1 MTGQTKK
8 NKPNRRAAALCLAL
22 LLCVSAAGC
31 SAGETPSAES
41 AAPAAAEAAPEATP
55 EASAP
60 AEAEAEAEPDS
71 ATAAEP
77 AAGSTVAAVA
87 AQDVPVFVP
96 NDSGLTQY
104 TLQGETASV
113 VSPCGLTQYTLQ
125 GETTDAAALVEKMA
139 EKGAFPADVVLEA
152 LDESDGVV
160 RLQFSGALQ
169 SYIDGA
175 SSAAALEAI
184 SKTFRAFYEA
194 GGRSIETLE
203 IYAAGEPVTVG
214 GVAVDCTVLMY
225 GELPVS
231 GVVDEP

>member
-31 SAGETPSAES
+31 SAGETPSAEG

-55 EASAP
+55 EAPAP

-71 ATAAEP
+71 ATATEP

-96 NDSGLTQY
+96 NDS
-104 TLQGETASV
+104 
-113 VSPCGLTQYTLQ
+113 GLTQYTLQ

-194 GGRSIETLE
+194 GGRPIETLE

-231 GVVDEP
+231 GVVEEP

>member
-41 AAPAAAEAAPEATP
+41 AAPAAAEAAPEAAPETTP
-55 EASAP
+55 EAPAP

-77 AAGSTVAAVA
+77 STGSTVAAVA

-96 NDSGLTQY
+96 NDS
-104 TLQGETASV
+104 
-113 VSPCGLTQYTLQ
+113 GLTQYTLQ

-194 GGRSIETLE
+194 GGRPIETLE

-231 GVVDEP
+231 GVVEEP

>member
-55 EASAP
+55 ETPAP

-104 TLQGETASV
+104 TLQGET
-113 VSPCGLTQYTLQ
+113 
-125 GETTDAAALVEKMA
+125 TDAAALIEKMA

-194 GGRSIETLE
+194 GGRPIETLE

-231 GVVDEP
+231 GVVEEP

>member
-31 SAGETPSAES
+31 SAGETPSAQG
-41 AAPAAAEAAPEATP
+41 AAPAAAEAAPETTPETTP

-104 TLQGETASV
+104 TLQGET
-113 VSPCGLTQYTLQ
+113 
-125 GETTDAAALVEKMA
+125 TDAAALIEKMA

-231 GVVDEP
+231 GVVEEP

>member
-31 SAGETPSAES
+31 SAGKTPSAES

-77 AAGSTVAAVA
+77 STGSTVAAVA

-104 TLQGETASV
+104 TLQGET
-113 VSPCGLTQYTLQ
+113 
-125 GETTDAAALVEKMA
+125 TDAAALIEKMA

-152 LDESDGVV
+152 LNESDGVV

-194 GGRSIETLE
+194 GGRPIETLE

-231 GVVDEP
+231 GVVEEP

>member
-31 SAGETPSAES
+31 SAGETPSAEG

-77 AAGSTVAAVA
+77 STGSTIAAVA

-96 NDSGLTQY
+96 NDS
-104 TLQGETASV
+104 
-113 VSPCGLTQYTLQ
+113 GLTQYTLQ

-194 GGRSIETLE
+194 GGRPTETLE

-231 GVVDEP
+231 GVVEEP

>member
-31 SAGETPSAES
+31 SAGETPSAQG
-41 AAPAAAEAAPEATP
+41 AAPAAAEAAPETAPETAP
-55 EASAP
+55 EAPAP

-77 AAGSTVAAVA
+77 AAGSTIAAVA

-96 NDSGLTQY
+96 NDS
-104 TLQGETASV
+104 
-113 VSPCGLTQYTLQ
+113 GLTQYTLQ

-231 GVVDEP
+231 GVVEEP

>member
-31 SAGETPSAES
+31 SAGETPSAEG
-41 AAPAAAEAAPEATP
+41 AAPAAAEAAPETTPGTTP
-55 EASAP
+55 EAPAP

-77 AAGSTVAAVA
+77 STGSTVAAVA

-96 NDSGLTQY
+96 NDS
-104 TLQGETASV
+104 
-113 VSPCGLTQYTLQ
+113 GLTQYTLQ

-231 GVVDEP
+231 GVVEEP

>member
-41 AAPAAAEAAPEATP
+41 TAPAAAEAAPEATP

-60 AEAEAEAEPDS
+60 AEAEAETEPDS

-77 AAGSTVAAVA
+77 STGSTVAAVA

-96 NDSGLTQY
+96 NDS
-104 TLQGETASV
+104 
-113 VSPCGLTQYTLQ
+113 GLTQYTLQ

-231 GVVDEP
+231 GVVEEP

>member
-31 SAGETPSAES
+31 SAGETPSAEG
-41 AAPAAAEAAPEATP
+41 AAPAAAETAPEATP

-60 AEAEAEAEPDS
+60 AEAEPDS

-104 TLQGETASV
+104 TLQGET
-113 VSPCGLTQYTLQ
+113 
-125 GETTDAAALVEKMA
+125 TDAAALIEKMA

-194 GGRSIETLE
+194 GGRPIETLE

-231 GVVDEP
+231 GVVEEP

>member
-31 SAGETPSAES
+31 SAGETPSAEG

-60 AEAEAEAEPDS
+60 EAEAEAEPDS
-71 ATAAEP
+71 ASAAAETD
-77 AAGSTVAAVA
+77 AGSTVAAVA

-104 TLQGETASV
+104 TLQGET
-113 VSPCGLTQYTLQ
+113 
-125 GETTDAAALVEKMA
+125 TDAAALIEKMA

-194 GGRSIETLE
+194 GGRPIETLE

-231 GVVDEP
+231 GVVEEP

>member
-31 SAGETPSAES
+31 SAGETPSAEG
-41 AAPAAAEAAPEATP
+41 AAPAAAESAPEAAPETTP
-55 EASAP
+55 EAPAP

-96 NDSGLTQY
+96 NDS
-104 TLQGETASV
+104 
-113 VSPCGLTQYTLQ
+113 GLTQYTLQ

-194 GGRSIETLE
+194 GGRPIETLE

-231 GVVDEP
+231 GVVEEP

>member
-8 NKPNRRAAALCLAL
+8 NKPNRRGAALCLAL

-31 SAGETPSAES
+31 SAGETPSAEG
-41 AAPAAAEAAPEATP
+41 AAPAAAEAAPETTP

-71 ATAAEP
+71 ATAA
-77 AAGSTVAAVA
+77 AGSTVAAVA

-96 NDSGLTQY
+96 NDS
-104 TLQGETASV
+104 
-113 VSPCGLTQYTLQ
+113 GLTQYTLQ

-231 GVVDEP
+231 GVVEEP

>member
-55 EASAP
+55 EATPEASAP
-60 AEAEAEAEPDS
+60 AEAEAEAEPDN

-104 TLQGETASV
+104 TLQGET
-113 VSPCGLTQYTLQ
+113 
-125 GETTDAAALVEKMA
+125 TDAAALIEKMA

-160 RLQFSGALQ
+160 RLQLSGALQ

-231 GVVDEP
+231 GVVEEP

>member
-41 AAPAAAEAAPEATP
+41 AAPAATETAPEATP
-55 EASAP
+55 EAAPETTPEAPAP

-96 NDSGLTQY
+96 NDS
-104 TLQGETASV
+104 
-113 VSPCGLTQYTLQ
+113 GLTQYTLQ

-194 GGRSIETLE
+194 GGRPIETLE

-231 GVVDEP
+231 GVVEEP

>member
-31 SAGETPSAES
+31 SAGETPSAEG
-41 AAPAAAEAAPEATP
+41 AAPAAAETAPEATP

-77 AAGSTVAAVA
+77 ATGSTVAAVA
-87 AQDVPVFVP
+87 AHDVPVFVP
-96 NDSGLTQY
+96 NDS
-104 TLQGETASV
+104 
-113 VSPCGLTQYTLQ
+113 GLTQYTLQ

-194 GGRSIETLE
+194 GGRPIETLE

-231 GVVDEP
+231 GVVEEP

>member
-31 SAGETPSAES
+31 SAGETPSAEG

-55 EASAP
+55 EASAS

-77 AAGSTVAAVA
+77 STGSTVAAVA

-96 NDSGLTQY
+96 NDS
-104 TLQGETASV
+104 
-113 VSPCGLTQYTLQ
+113 GLTQYTLQ

-194 GGRSIETLE
+194 GGRPIETLE

-231 GVVDEP
+231 GVVEEP

>member
-31 SAGETPSAES
+31 SAGETPSAEG
-41 AAPAAAEAAPEATP
+41 AAPAAAEAAPEAAPEATP

-77 AAGSTVAAVA
+77 STGSTVAAVA

-104 TLQGETASV
+104 TLQGET
-113 VSPCGLTQYTLQ
+113 
-125 GETTDAAALVEKMA
+125 TDAAALIEKMA

-194 GGRSIETLE
+194 GGRPIETLE

-231 GVVDEP
+231 GVVEEP

>member
-55 EASAP
+55 EAPAP
-60 AEAEAEAEPDS
+60 AGAEAEAEPDS

-104 TLQGETASV
+104 TLQGET
-113 VSPCGLTQYTLQ
+113 
-125 GETTDAAALVEKMA
+125 TDAAALIEKMA

-194 GGRSIETLE
+194 GGRPIETLE

-231 GVVDEP
+231 GVVEEP

>member
-31 SAGETPSAES
+31 SAGETPPAEG
-41 AAPAAAEAAPEATP
+41 AAPAAAEAAPETTP
-55 EASAP
+55 EAPAP

-71 ATAAEP
+71 APAAAETD
-77 AAGSTVAAVA
+77 AGSTVAAVA

-96 NDSGLTQY
+96 NDS
-104 TLQGETASV
+104 
-113 VSPCGLTQYTLQ
+113 GLTQYTLQ

-231 GVVDEP
+231 GVVEEP

>member
-31 SAGETPSAES
+31 SAGETPSSES
-41 AAPAAAEAAPEATP
+41 AAPAAAETAPEATP
-55 EASAP
+55 EATPEAPAP

-71 ATAAEP
+71 ASAAEP

-87 AQDVPVFVP
+87 AQDVLVFVP
-96 NDSGLTQY
+96 NDS
-104 TLQGETASV
+104 
-113 VSPCGLTQYTLQ
+113 GLTQYTLQ

-194 GGRSIETLE
+194 GGRPIETLE

-231 GVVDEP
+231 GVVEEP

>member
-41 AAPAAAEAAPEATP
+41 AAPAAAEAAPETTP
-55 EASAP
+55 EAPAP

-77 AAGSTVAAVA
+77 STGSTVAAVA

-104 TLQGETASV
+104 TLQGET
-113 VSPCGLTQYTLQ
+113 
-125 GETTDAAALVEKMA
+125 TDAAALIEKMA

-194 GGRSIETLE
+194 GGRPIETLE

-231 GVVDEP
+231 GVVEEP

>member
-31 SAGETPSAES
+31 SAGKTPSSES
-41 AAPAAAEAAPEATP
+41 APPAATEPAQEATP

-96 NDSGLTQY
+96 NDS
-104 TLQGETASV
+104 
-113 VSPCGLTQYTLQ
+113 GLTQYTLQ

-194 GGRSIETLE
+194 GGRPIETLE

-231 GVVDEP
+231 GVVEEP

>member
-8 NKPNRRAAALCLAL
+8 NKPNRRAAALYLAL

-31 SAGETPSAES
+31 SAGETPSAEG
-41 AAPAAAEAAPEATP
+41 AAPAAAEAAPETTP

-96 NDSGLTQY
+96 NDS
-104 TLQGETASV
+104 
-113 VSPCGLTQYTLQ
+113 GLTQYTLQ

-231 GVVDEP
+231 GVVEEP

>member
-31 SAGETPSAES
+31 SAGETPSAQG
-41 AAPAAAEAAPEATP
+41 AAPAAAEAAPEAAPETTP

-71 ATAAEP
+71 ASAAAETD
-77 AAGSTVAAVA
+77 AGSTIAAVA

-96 NDSGLTQY
+96 NDS
-104 TLQGETASV
+104 
-113 VSPCGLTQYTLQ
+113 GLTQYTLQ

-194 GGRSIETLE
+194 GGRPIETLE

-231 GVVDEP
+231 GVVEEP

>member
-31 SAGETPSAES
+31 SAGETPSSES
-41 AAPAAAEAAPEATP
+41 AAPAAAETAPEATP
-55 EASAP
+55 EATPEAPAP
-60 AEAEAEAEPDS
+60 AEDEAEAEPDS
-71 ATAAEP
+71 ASAAEP

-96 NDSGLTQY
+96 NDS
-104 TLQGETASV
+104 
-113 VSPCGLTQYTLQ
+113 GLTQYTLQ

-194 GGRSIETLE
+194 GGRPIETLE

-231 GVVDEP
+231 GVVEEP

>member
-8 NKPNRRAAALCLAL
+8 NKPNRRAAALCLSL

-71 ATAAEP
+71 APAAAEP
-77 AAGSTVAAVA
+77 TAGSTVAAVA

-104 TLQGETASV
+104 TLQGET
-113 VSPCGLTQYTLQ
+113 
-125 GETTDAAALVEKMA
+125 TDAAALIEKMA

-231 GVVDEP
+231 GVVEEP

>member
-31 SAGETPSAES
+31 SAGETPSAEG

-71 ATAAEP
+71 ASVAAETD
-77 AAGSTVAAVA
+77 AGSTIAAVA

-96 NDSGLTQY
+96 NDS
-104 TLQGETASV
+104 
-113 VSPCGLTQYTLQ
+113 GLTQYTLQ

-231 GVVDEP
+231 GVVEEP

>member
-55 EASAP
+55 ETTPEATPEASAP
-60 AEAEAEAEPDS
+60 AEAEAEAKPDS
-71 ATAAEP
+71 ASAAAETD
-77 AAGSTVAAVA
+77 AGSTVAAVA

-104 TLQGETASV
+104 TLQGET
-113 VSPCGLTQYTLQ
+113 
-125 GETTDAAALVEKMA
+125 TDAAALIEKMA

-152 LDESDGVV
+152 LDESDGLV

-194 GGRSIETLE
+194 GGRPIETLE

-231 GVVDEP
+231 GVVEEP

>member
-55 EASAP
+55 EATPEASAP

-77 AAGSTVAAVA
+77 STGSTVAAVA

-96 NDSGLTQY
+96 NDS
-104 TLQGETASV
+104 
-113 VSPCGLTQYTLQ
+113 GLTQYTLQ

-194 GGRSIETLE
+194 GGRPIETLE

-231 GVVDEP
+231 GVVEEP

>member
-31 SAGETPSAES
+31 SAGETPSAQG
-41 AAPAAAEAAPEATP
+41 AAPAAAEAAPEAAP
-55 EASAP
+55 EAPAP
-60 AEAEAEAEPDS
+60 EAEAEAEPDS

-104 TLQGETASV
+104 TLQGET
-113 VSPCGLTQYTLQ
+113 
-125 GETTDAAALVEKMA
+125 TDAAALVEKMA

-152 LDESDGVV
+152 LDESDGLV

-194 GGRSIETLE
+194 GGRPIETLE

-231 GVVDEP
+231 GVVEEP

>member
-31 SAGETPSAES
+31 SAGETPSAEG
-41 AAPAAAEAAPEATP
+41 AAPAAAEAAPETTP

-71 ATAAEP
+71 APAAAETD
-77 AAGSTVAAVA
+77 AGSTVAAVA

-96 NDSGLTQY
+96 NDS
-104 TLQGETASV
+104 
-113 VSPCGLTQYTLQ
+113 GLTQYTLQ

-231 GVVDEP
+231 GVVEEP

>member
-22 LLCVSAAGC
+22 LLCVSAGGC

-41 AAPAAAEAAPEATP
+41 AAPAAAEAAPEAAP

-96 NDSGLTQY
+96 NDS
-104 TLQGETASV
+104 
-113 VSPCGLTQYTLQ
+113 GLTQYTLQ

-194 GGRSIETLE
+194 GGRPIETLE

-231 GVVDEP
+231 GVVEEP

>member
-31 SAGETPSAES
+31 SAGETPSAEG

-60 AEAEAEAEPDS
+60 EAEAEAKPDS
-71 ATAAEP
+71 ASAAAEP

-96 NDSGLTQY
+96 NDS
-104 TLQGETASV
+104 
-113 VSPCGLTQYTLQ
+113 GLTQYTLQ

-194 GGRSIETLE
+194 GGRPIETLE

-231 GVVDEP
+231 GVVEEP

>member
-41 AAPAAAEAAPEATP
+41 AAPAATEAAPETTP
-55 EASAP
+55 EAPAP

-77 AAGSTVAAVA
+77 STGSTVAAVA

-96 NDSGLTQY
+96 NDS
-104 TLQGETASV
+104 
-113 VSPCGLTQYTLQ
+113 GLTQYTLQ

-231 GVVDEP
+231 GVVEEP

>member
-31 SAGETPSAES
+31 SAGETPSAEG

-55 EASAP
+55 ETTPEAPAP

-96 NDSGLTQY
+96 NDS
-104 TLQGETASV
+104 
-113 VSPCGLTQYTLQ
+113 GLTQYTLQ

-194 GGRSIETLE
+194 GGRPIETLE

-231 GVVDEP
+231 GVVEEP

>member
-31 SAGETPSAES
+31 SAGETPSSES
-41 AAPAAAEAAPEATP
+41 AAPAAAETAPEATP
-55 EASAP
+55 EATPEAPAP

-77 AAGSTVAAVA
+77 STGSTVAAVA

-96 NDSGLTQY
+96 NDS
-104 TLQGETASV
+104 
-113 VSPCGLTQYTLQ
+113 GLTQYTLQ

-194 GGRSIETLE
+194 GGRPIETLE

-231 GVVDEP
+231 GVVEEP

>member
-77 AAGSTVAAVA
+77 ATGSTVTAVA
-87 AQDVPVFVP
+87 AHDVPVFVP

-104 TLQGETASV
+104 TLQGET
-113 VSPCGLTQYTLQ
+113 
-125 GETTDAAALVEKMA
+125 TDAAALIEKMA

-175 SSAAALEAI
+175 FSAAALEAI

-194 GGRSIETLE
+194 GGRPIETLE

-231 GVVDEP
+231 GVVEEP

>member
-31 SAGETPSAES
+31 SAGETPSAEG
-41 AAPAAAEAAPEATP
+41 AAPAAAEAAPETTP

-104 TLQGETASV
+104 TLQGET
-113 VSPCGLTQYTLQ
+113 
-125 GETTDAAALVEKMA
+125 TDAAALIEKMA

-194 GGRSIETLE
+194 GGRPIETLE

-231 GVVDEP
+231 GVVEEP

>member
-31 SAGETPSAES
+31 SAGETASAEG
-41 AAPAAAEAAPEATP
+41 AAPAAAEATPEATP

-96 NDSGLTQY
+96 NDS
-104 TLQGETASV
+104 
-113 VSPCGLTQYTLQ
+113 GLTQYTLQ

-194 GGRSIETLE
+194 GGRPIETLE

-231 GVVDEP
+231 GVVEEP